1 MDKKN
6 QTSEALEAIQ
16 RIMREET
23 KALLASD
30 LGRDGEAAPQRPQP
44 SQTILEATIAAIVQ
58 PMAAQWIAHN
68 MERIVREAVQ
78 EELRKR
84 DDFNA

>member
-16 RIMREET
+16 RIILEET
-23 KALLASD
+23 KASLSSDMGRREEASPHKR
-30 LGRDGEAAPQRPQP
+30 LP

-58 PMAAQWIAHN
+58 PMASRWIADN
-68 MERIVREAVQ
+68 MERIVRDVVRD
-78 EELRKR
+78 ELRNR
-84 DDFNA
+84 DDF